1 MTHQTIEL
9 NEDLLK
15 SYDAKS
21 KQAVISE
28 HIKLVQQE
36 TLDFNDTDLPECND
50 FDELMEQSEKQVAHQ
65 RMNSTPA
72 SNWDS
77 QIYQTAD
84 CVNTNI
90 QNTKQRR
97 RRSSRMD
104 GGKPTSKKAIFEMKE
119 TKEKENNYGQFQDR
133 TNQMEATA

>member
-36 TLDFNDTDLPECND
+36 TLDFNDTDLPE
-50 FDELMEQSEKQVAHQ
+50 F
-65 RMNSTPA
+65 
-72 SNWDS
+72 
-77 QIYQTAD
+77 
-84 CVNTNI
+84 
-90 QNTKQRR
+90 
-97 RRSSRMD
+97 
-104 GGKPTSKKAIFEMKE
+104 
-119 TKEKENNYGQFQDR
+119 
-133 TNQMEATA
+133 